1 MITRLITPFACL
13 ALLAAS
19 SGCVVVDGDPQ
30 PSPAYGTLTASWTL
44 DGSAGPSICTY
55 YAIDH
60 VDVLVL
66 EDDGWPAADAA
77 PYCEDFGVSF
87 DLPAGWYST
96 EVTLVDFHG
105 IAVSDTIVVDVQV
118 LRDAEVRVEIDFPDS
133 SIF

>member
-1 MITRLITPFACL
+1 MFTRLVTPFACL
-13 ALLAAS
+13 ALFAAS

-30 PSPAYGTLTASWTL
+30 PSPSYGTLTARWTL

-66 EDDGWPAADAA
+66 EDDGWTAADAA

-87 DLPAGWYST
+87 DLPEGWYST

-118 LRDAEVRVEIDFPDS
+118 VRDAEVRVEIDFPDS